1 MTNPLNRD
9 DLNLLVV
16 LEVLLRLRSVSRAAD
31 ELNLTA
37 SAVSHALNRLR
48 ETFGNELLVR
58 DGRQMK
64 PTERAEQLADSLPKL
79 IDQITRLLEQPEPF
93 EPKASNRI
101 FQLAAPDFVGS
112 FVPQILRELAEHAP
126 GVRMELTGLTPSSVR
141 ELGEGKFDVLIAPS
155 AVKSE
160 GVRGELLGR
169 WPWSV
174 FARKGH
180 PGFSNWSQET
190 WAEYAH
196 LQIRTTVLSGK
207 GPVDQFASKHDLVR
221 TIGATVPQFSMAAPT
236 LAETNLLLTVPSIA
250 MGRSADAY
258 HLEQRDVPFAM
269 PDVELTLFRSAQ
281 YGDDPAIIW
290 FQALIKDVFSTF

>member
-1 MTNPLNRD
+1 MTNHLNRI

-64 PTERAEQLADSLPKL
+64 PTARAEQLADTLPKL
-79 IDQITRLLEQPEPF
+79 LGQITRLLEQPEPF
-93 EPKASNRI
+93 EPRTSDRV
-101 FQLAAPDFVGS
+101 FQFAAPDFVGS
-112 FVPQILRELAEHAP
+112 FVPQILRELASRAP
-126 GVRMELTGLTPSSVR
+126 GVRMELTGLSPTSVR
-141 ELGEGKFDVLIAPS
+141 ELGEGRFDALIAPS
-155 AVKSE
+155 AAISE
-160 GVRGELLGR
+160 GVRGELLGN

-180 PGFSNWSQET
+180 PGFSNWSRET

-207 GPVDQFASKHDLVR
+207 GPVDQMASKHDLVR
-221 TIGATVPQFSMAAPT
+221 RIGATVPQFSMAAPT
-236 LAETNLLLTVPSIA
+236 LAETDLLLTVPSIA
-250 MGRSADAY
+250 MGQSAEVY
-258 HLEQRDVPFAM
+258 QLEQRDVPFEM

-281 YGDDPAIIW
+281 FGDDPAIAW
-290 FQALIKDVFSTF
+290 FQALIKDVFRTF